1 MNMTIRPLT
10 PAERQFTYSQ
20 SQQIAEA
27 TGCIG
32 HLRADMGS
40 NGLGFYS
47 TWDDHCGELK
57 TQEFKDELDDVIN
70 AQRFDSA
77 YDGILKDRSALSRY
91 CYAHPDTAYGND
103 REYGI
108 RVDTARYAYLLRL
121 NPYRGEYNLYCYSY
135 ERDKLDLYLKGQE

>member
-20 SQQIAEA
+20 GQRIFEA
-27 TGCIG
+27 AGCIG

-40 NGLGFYS
+40 SGTGFYS

-57 TQEFKDELDDVIN
+57 TQEFKDELDGVIN
-70 AQRFDSA
+70 ALRFDSA
-77 YDGILKDRSALSRY
+77 YGGILKDRPALSRY
-91 CYAHPDTAYGND
+91 CYAHPATEYGND

-108 RVDTARYAYLLRL
+108 RVDTARYAYLMRL
-121 NPYRGEYNLYCYSY
+121 NPNRGEYNLYCYSY
-135 ERDKLDLYLKGQE
+135 ERDKLDRYLKSQE